1 MLQKPPTEETPSAM
15 KHSPHLVRPGTRVD
29 LTEIDPADV
38 QLAPGGKGEV
48 KKKNLA
54 IQERLDEL
62 QELLFATR
70 DRKLLIVLQGMDTSG
85 KDGTIRHVMGGFN
98 PQSTRVVA
106 FGRPTAEELAHDY
119 LWRVHPQVP
128 GKGEIVVFNRSH
140 YEDVLVVRVH
150 ELVPKSIW
158 GKRYEQ
164 INAFEEVL
172 TESGTA
178 ILKFFLHISKDE
190 QRARLQAR
198 IDDPSKRWKFEHG
211 DLEERKFWAEYRRAY
226 EDALSKTST
235 EHAPWYIVPADQ
247 KWYRNYVVGSVVAQ
261 ALEDMK
267 LKYPKVDLSD
277 VTVE

>member
-1 MLQKPPTEETPSAM
+1 M
-15 KHSPHLVRPGTRVD
+15 KHSPYLVGPGARVD
-29 LTEIDPADV
+29 LTEVDSADTC
-38 QLAPGGKGEV
+38 LAPGGKSEV
-48 KKKNLA
+48 KKENAA
-54 IQERLDEL
+54 IQERLGEL

-70 DRKLLIVLQGMDTSG
+70 ERKLLIVLQGMDTSG

-98 PQSTRVVA
+98 PQGTRVA
-106 FGRPTAEELAHDY
+106 GFGRPTTEELDHDY
-119 LWRVHPQVP
+119 LWRVHRQVP

-150 ELVPKSIW
+150 ELVPKAVW
-158 GKRYEQ
+158 AKRYEQ
-164 INAFEEVL
+164 INAFEQVL
-172 TESGTA
+172 AESGTV

-198 IDDPSKRWKFEHG
+198 IDDPTKRWKFQHG
-211 DLEERKFWAEYRRAY
+211 DLEERKLWAEYRRAY

-247 KWYRNYVVGSVVAQ
+247 KWYRNFIVGSVVAQ
-261 ALEDMK
+261 ALEELK
-267 LKYPKVDLSD
+267 LKYPKPKLSD